1 MTALNDSPT
10 SPPPLAVIERAAV
23 GPARSGGRVL
33 TSAAVIL
40 AILGIVYTLY
50 LGSTFLAPTFT
61 AAIIALMIAP
71 IPRAMER
78 IGIPG
83 GIAAALTV
91 LGSVLTVVALL
102 LLLTP
107 TVQEWIDRGPE
118 VLRSV
123 ENKLRHVKESVEA
136 VQQATEQVTEA
147 ATVAPDPKVDKVVIA
162 QGGLLTD
169 VALTA
174 PAVVVQISYTTFL
187 IFFLLLE
194 RKRLKRFAVGLPA
207 RYGMRLRMARMF
219 REIGKSVSTYLF
231 TVACINIGLG
241 LCTAAVL
248 YLLGVPS
255 APLWGAGMTLLNF
268 IPYLGPAL
276 MLGIIGVVGLTTFD
290 TIGHALIPV
299 LAVFSLNVIESQ
311 FVLPFVV
318 GKRAETS
325 PLTIFLAV
333 AFFGW
338 MWGMLGSVL
347 AVPTVIIT
355 KTVLGYVRPR
365 SAGRVRPPDTNTSV
379 RGA

>member
-1 MTALNDSPT
+1 MTELNDSPT
-10 SPPPLAVIERAAV
+10 SPPPLAVLERAAV
-23 GPARSGGRVL
+23 GPARPGGRVL
-33 TSAAVIL
+33 ASAAVIL
-40 AILGIVYTLY
+40 AILGVVYTLF

-61 AAIIALMIAP
+61 AAVIALMIAP

-83 GIAAALTV
+83 GIAAAVTV

-147 ATVAPDPKVDKVVIA
+147 ATVAPDPKIDKVVIA

-169 VALTA
+169 VALSA
-174 PAVVVQISYTTFL
+174 PAIVVQISYTTFL

-194 RKRLKRFAVGLPA
+194 RKRLRRFAVGLPA
-207 RYGMRLRMARMF
+207 RYAMRLRMARMF

-241 LCTAAVL
+241 ICTTAVL
-248 YLLGVPS
+248 YLLDVPS
-255 APLWGAGMTLLNF
+255 APLWGVGMSLLNF

-276 MLGIIGVVGLTTFD
+276 MLGIIGMVGLTTFD

-299 LAVFSLNVIESQ
+299 FAVFGLNVIESQ

-347 AVPTVIIT
+347 AVPTVIIA
-355 KTVLGYVRPR
+355 KTVLNYLRPRGTRRARPR
-365 SAGRVRPPDTNTSV
+365 STSV
-379 RGA
+379 REA

>member
-1 MTALNDSPT
+1 ML
-10 SPPPLAVIERAAV
+10 V
-23 GPARSGGRVL
+23 
-33 TSAAVIL
+33 SAAVIL
-40 AILGIVYTLY
+40 AVIAVVYTLY

-61 AAIIALMIAP
+61 AAVLALMIAP
-71 IPRAMER
+71 IPRTLER

-91 LGSVLTVVALL
+91 LGSVLAVVALV

-123 ENKLRHVKESVEA
+123 ENKLRDVKESVEA
-136 VQQATEQVTEA
+136 VQEATEQVTQA
-147 ATVAPDPKVDKVVIA
+147 ATVGADPKVDKVVIA
-162 QGGLLTD
+162 GGGLLTD

-174 PAVVVQISYTTFL
+174 PAVVVQISYTMFL
-187 IFFLLLE
+187 VFFLLLE
-194 RKRLKRFAVGLPA
+194 RKRLKRFAVGLPRQYA
-207 RYGMRLRMARMF
+207 LRLRMARMF

-241 LCTAAVL
+241 ICTTGVL

-255 APLWGAGMTLLNF
+255 APLWGVGMTLLNF

-276 MLGIIGVVGLTTFD
+276 MLGIIGMVGLTTFD
-290 TIGHALIPV
+290 TIGHALLPV
-299 LAVFSLNVIESQ
+299 IGVFGLNVIESQ

-318 GKRAETS
+318 GRRAETS

-347 AVPTVIIT
+347 AVPTVIIA
-355 KTVLGYVRPR
+355 KTALGYIRPR
-365 SAGRVRPPDTNTSV
+365 KSPRVPRAA
-379 RGA
+379 R